1 MKPIGRVCNKHGFIF
16 GGICEECRDD
26 KINLIL
32 KKRGNLITN
41 CHSKIWSDF
50 CKLGRILIKFIQN
63 NERNSVR

>member
-32 KKRGNLITN
+32 KKGVIRLLIVILK
-41 CHSKIWSDF
+41 S
-50 CKLGRILIKFIQN
+50 GRI
-63 NERNSVR
+63 SVNWVG